1 MALSSFIALWS
12 ESKVF
17 SGGKLCLNWLAEA
30 SGGADGLHRVLLHNQ
45 VKTGKIGVF
54 VFKRVNG

>member
-1 MALSSFIALWS
+1 MSPKCFL
-12 ESKVF
+12 V
-17 SGGKLCLNWLAEA
+17 GKPCSNWLKEA

-45 VKTGKIGVF
+45 VKTRKIGVF